1 MKIKNLVKSAYSISL
16 EEDISKSVLL
26 VHDVNETHVKTCILY
41 QSTEKISRSVFCL
54 ALLFEIKTGKSKKK
68 NGPKCNFVRMIVAF
82 NYLDLLINSISLH

>member
-41 QSTEKISRSVFCL
+41 QSTEKISR
-54 ALLFEIKTGKSKKK
+54 
-68 NGPKCNFVRMIVAF
+68 
-82 NYLDLLINSISLH
+82 